1 MDKLIEFLKEKILRR
16 NYKYVSIK
24 VIGVPRFSDM
34 WGSTNKRLEKIS
46 PKEKYVSATIEKQ
59 GDKYIRVNDSMTKN
73 DGDDFFE
80 VNGMKK
86 GDVYLFKDLGF
97 LSDIERKEKVL
108 LVTNNY
114 VIVGENN
121 KICYSHDEI
130 AKMKATGSIIKLEN
144 KSLVEQLNEKTKLVE
159 NL

>member
-1 MDKLIEFLKEKILRR
+1 MDKFIEFLKEKILRR

-24 VIGVPRFSDM
+24 VLGVPRFSNM
-34 WGSTNKRLEKIS
+34 WGNANKKIEKIS
-46 PKEKYVSATIEKQ
+46 PKEKYVSATVEKQ
-59 GDKYIRVNDSMTKN
+59 GDKHIRVNDSMTKN

-97 LSDIERKEKVL
+97 LGNIERKEKVL

-114 VIVGENN
+114 VIVESVENDYHN
-121 KICYSHDEI
+121 KISYLHDEI
-130 AKMKATGSIIKLEN
+130 AKMKDTGSIIKLEN
-144 KSLVEQLNEKTKLVE
+144 ESLAEQLKRQN
-159 NL
+159 

>member
-1 MDKLIEFLKEKILRR
+1 MDKIIEFLKEKILRR
-16 NYKYVSIK
+16 NYKYVSIE
-24 VIGVPRFSDM
+24 VIGAPRFSDM
-34 WGSTNKRLEKIS
+34 WGSTNKKIEKIS

-59 GDKYIRVNDSMTKN
+59 GDKYIRVNESMTKN

-86 GDVYLFKDLGF
+86 GNVYLFKDLGF
-97 LSDIERKEKVL
+97 LGNVERKDKVL

-114 VIVGENN
+114 VIVGDNDN
-121 KICYSHDEI
+121 KIGYSHDEI

-144 KSLVEQLNEKTKLVE
+144 KSLVEQLNEKTELV
-159 NL
+159 

>member
-1 MDKLIEFLKEKILRR
+1 MDKFIEFLKEKILRR

-24 VIGVPRFSDM
+24 VLGVPRFSNM
-34 WGSTNKRLEKIS
+34 WGNANKKLEKIS

-86 GDVYLFKDLGF
+86 GNIYLFKDLGF
-97 LSDIERKEKVL
+97 LKDIELKEKVL
-108 LVTNNY
+108 LVTNDY
-114 VIVGENN
+114 VIVEDDNQN
-121 KICYSHDEI
+121 TSSYSHDEI
-130 AKMKATGSIIKLEN
+130 VKMKATGSIIKLEN
-144 KSLVEQLNEKTKLVE
+144 ESLAEQLKRQN
-159 NL
+159 

>member
-1 MDKLIEFLKEKILRR
+1 
-16 NYKYVSIK
+16 
-24 VIGVPRFSDM
+24 M
-34 WGSTNKRLEKIS
+34 WGSTNKELETIS

-59 GDKYIRVNDSMTKN
+59 GDKYIRVNDSMSKN

-86 GDVYLFKDLGF
+86 GSVYLFKDLGF
-97 LSDIERKEKVL
+97 LGNIERKDKVL

-114 VIVGENN
+114 VIVGDNDS
-121 KICYSHDEI
+121 KIVYSHDEI

-144 KSLVEQLNEKTKLVE
+144 KSLVEQLNEKTELV
-159 NL
+159 

>member
-1 MDKLIEFLKEKILRR
+1 MSYKFIEFFKEKILRR
-16 NYKYVSIK
+16 NYKYVSIE
-24 VIGVPRFSDM
+24 VVGVPRFSNM
-34 WGSTNKRLEKIS
+34 WGNANKRLEKIS

-59 GDKYIRVNDSMTKN
+59 GDKYIRVNDSLTKN

-86 GDVYLFKDLGF
+86 GNVYLFKDLGY
-97 LSDIERKEKVL
+97 LSNTERKDKVL

-114 VIVGENN
+114 VIVGNN
-121 KICYSHDEI
+121 DSKIAYSHDEI

-144 KSLVEQLNEKTKLVE
+144 KSLVKQLNEKTKLV
-159 NL
+159 